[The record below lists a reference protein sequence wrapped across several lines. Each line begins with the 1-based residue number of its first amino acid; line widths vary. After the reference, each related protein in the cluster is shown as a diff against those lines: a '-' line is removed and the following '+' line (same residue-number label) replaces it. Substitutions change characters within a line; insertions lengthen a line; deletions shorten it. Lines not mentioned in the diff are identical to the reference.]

1 MIELPNKIIFLIH
14 DVHGNQGK
22 ITGQVVIA
30 LLHHETIMAALKI
43 QIDKFPIKYEQ
54 TMRSELAFKL
64 YAKLLF

>member
-1 MIELPNKIIFLIH
+1 
-14 DVHGNQGK
+14 
-22 ITGQVVIA
+22 
-30 LLHHETIMAALKI
+30 LKI